1 MCYETGKSAQTFY
14 EVLEYEEKCNAGKTI
29 TNNRT
34 LPSATG
40 SYASIRSSYFGDR
53 FYAHPQA
60 RALAPRLQF
69 MLRNYLL
76 RIRPFIHRYILN
88 AWQIFNL
95 SYDTKTVTELSEA
108 RSRQSANP
116 ITPTRTRTF
125 DIDIVR
131 FYKRM
136 RVK

>member
-14 EVLEYEEKCNAGKTI
+14 EVLEYEENATRVKLSPI
-29 TNNRT
+29 T
-34 LPSATG
+34 G
-40 SYASIRSSYFGDR
+40 RSHQLRVHMLALGHPILGDR

-60 RALAPRLQF
+60 RALAPRLQ
-69 MLRNYLL
+69 LHAQEL
-76 RIRPFIHRYILN
+76 FITHPAFHSPIHFECL
-88 AWQIFNL
+88 ADFNL

-125 DIDIVR
+125 DIDIVPFIR
-131 FYKRM
+131 E
-136 RVK
+136 